1 VIPERFRRRFVS
13 IAFFCIALQIWS
25 ATWLVKDFDTP
36 NASTIVARSL
46 VARGRYAVAFG
57 GRLWGP
63 TSPHARDSLSYYV
76 LPGEPLYLAASF
88 KIVPERLHPYIHLPV
103 TMLLLAAVTAFAAIL
118 GGPRLAVATAA
129 VASLEPFVVVHGPV
143 WDDTFLAAAL
153 QWSVLALLAGMLYG
167 RWPPRSLPYPDPAAT
182 AGAAIAIGVAAV
194 VRGDVPLFVALLAL
208 VVWRTPALLLLRG
221 PVIYCA
227 LAAAV
232 ALTAWGARNQAV
244 VGSFA
249 LGSSHDGITLWE
261 SNGPYTAAALQ
272 RGQVMMLSGQP
283 DLMHAYWSDTRDMS
297 EPEANRYFAEQAVR
311 YVVAHPVDELLLM
324 TRKTFYTLTAI
335 RPELP
340 VMSSRNLVGIV
351 ANVVTFVL
359 AALGVG
365 VLLRDRER
373 ARRITPLLLILL
385 PLLVTG
391 VLAIL
396 IGPIG
401 MRYRIAIDGV
411 VWIFAGMGLLRI
423 ADGWRHFD
431 LKRSAPGA

>member
-1 VIPERFRRRFVS
+1 VIPEGFRRRFAS
-13 IAFFCIALQIWS
+13 IAFLCITLQIAS

-57 GRLWGP
+57 ERLWGP
-63 TSPHARDSLSYYV
+63 SSPQARDSLSYFV

-88 KIVPERLHPYIHLPV
+88 EIVPERLHPYIHLPV
-103 TMLLLAAVTAFAAIL
+103 TMLLLAAVSAFAAMA
-118 GGPRLAVATAA
+118 GGARLAVTTAA

-153 QWSVLALLAGMLYG
+153 QWSALALLAGMLSG
-167 RWPPRSLPYPDPAAT
+167 RWTPRSLPYRVAT
-182 AGAAIAIGVAAV
+182 AGAAIAIGVAAI
-194 VRGDVPLFVALLAL
+194 VRGDVPLFVAVLAL
-208 VVWRTPALLLLRG
+208 VVWRTPALRSLRR
-221 PVIYCA
+221 PVMYCA
-227 LAAAV
+227 LASAV
-232 ALTAWGARNQAV
+232 ALIAWGARNQAV

-261 SNGPYTAAALQ
+261 SNGPYTAAALE

-283 DLMHAYWSDTRDMS
+283 DLMHAFWSDTRDMS

-324 TRKTFYTLTAI
+324 TRKAFYTLTSI

-340 VMSSRNLVGIV
+340 VTSSRNLVGIV

-373 ARRITPLLLILL
+373 ARRISPLLLILL
-385 PLLVTG
+385 PLLLTG

-423 ADGWRHFD
+423 ADGWRHLD
-431 LKRSAPGA
+431 LKRSAHGA

>member
-1 VIPERFRRRFVS
+1 
-13 IAFFCIALQIWS
+13 
-25 ATWLVKDFDTP
+25 
-36 NASTIVARSL
+36 
-46 VARGRYAVAFG
+46 
-57 GRLWGP
+57 
-63 TSPHARDSLSYYV
+63 
-76 LPGEPLYLAASF
+76 
-88 KIVPERLHPYIHLPV
+88 
-103 TMLLLAAVTAFAAIL
+103 
-118 GGPRLAVATAA
+118 
-129 VASLEPFVVVHGPV
+129 
-143 WDDTFLAAAL
+143 
-153 QWSVLALLAGMLYG
+153 
-167 RWPPRSLPYPDPAAT
+167 
-182 AGAAIAIGVAAV
+182 
-194 VRGDVPLFVALLAL
+194 
-208 VVWRTPALLLLRG
+208 
-221 PVIYCA
+221 
-227 LAAAV
+227 
-232 ALTAWGARNQAV
+232 
-244 VGSFA
+244 
-249 LGSSHDGITLWE
+249 
-261 SNGPYTAAALQ
+261 
-272 RGQVMMLSGQP
+272 
-283 DLMHAYWSDTRDMS
+283 MHAFWSDTRDMS

-324 TRKTFYTLTAI
+324 TRKTLYTLTAI

>member
-1 VIPERFRRRFVS
+1 MIPERFRRRFVS
-13 IAFFCIALQIWS
+13 IVFLCLALQIAS

-63 TSPHARDSLSYYV
+63 SSPHARDSLSYFV

-88 KIVPERLHPYIHLPV
+88 EIVPERLHPYIHLPV
-103 TMLLLAAVTAFAAIL
+103 TMLLLAAVTAFAAMV
-118 GGPRLAVATAA
+118 GGARLAVATAA
-129 VASLEPFVVVHGPV
+129 IASLEPFVVVHGPV
-143 WDDTFLAAAL
+143 WDDTVLAAAL
-153 QWSVLALLAGMLYG
+153 QWSALALLARMLYG
-167 RWPPRSLPYPDPAAT
+167 GWPPLSPPYRVAR
-182 AGAAIAIGVAAV
+182 AGAAIAIGLAAV
-194 VRGDVPLFVALLAL
+194 VRGDVPLFIALLAL
-208 VVWRTPALLLLRG
+208 VVWRTPALHPLRW

-227 LAAAV
+227 LASAV

-261 SNGPYTAAALQ
+261 SNGPYTAAALE

-283 DLMHAYWSDTRDMS
+283 DLMHAFWSDTRDMS

-311 YVVAHPVDELLLM
+311 YVVAHPLDELLLM
-324 TRKTFYTLTAI
+324 TRKAFYTLTAI

-340 VMSSRNLVGIV
+340 VTSSRNLVGIA

-359 AALGVG
+359 AALGAA

-373 ARRITPLLLILL
+373 ARRISSLLLILL
-385 PLLVTG
+385 PLLLTG
-391 VLAIL
+391 LLAIL

-423 ADGWRHFD
+423 ADSWRHPD
-431 LKRSAPGA
+431 LKRSAHGA

>member
-1 VIPERFRRRFVS
+1 VIPERFRRRLAS
-13 IAFFCIALQIWS
+13 IVCFCIALQIVS

-63 TSPHARDSLSYYV
+63 SSPHARDSLSYFV

-88 KIVPERLHPYIHLPV
+88 KVVPERLHPYIHLPV
-103 TMLLLAAVTAFAAIL
+103 TMLLLAAVTAFAAAL
-118 GGPRLAVATAA
+118 GGARLAVATAA
-129 VASLEPFVVVHGPV
+129 VASLEPFVIFHGPV

-153 QWSVLALLAGMLYG
+153 QWSALALLAGILYG
-167 RWPPRSLPYPDPAAT
+167 RWPPRSLPCRVAT

-194 VRGDVPLFVALLAL
+194 VRGDVPFFVALLAL
-208 VVWRTPALLLLRG
+208 VVWRTAALRSLRW

-227 LAAAV
+227 LASAV
-232 ALTAWGARNQAV
+232 VLTVWGARNQVV

-261 SNGPYTAAALQ
+261 SNGPYTAAALE
-272 RGQVMMLSGQP
+272 RGQVMMLSGRS
-283 DLMHAYWSDTRDMS
+283 DLMHAFWSDTRDMS

-311 YVVAHPVDELLLM
+311 YVVAHPVDELRLM
-324 TRKTFYTLTAI
+324 TRKAFYTLTAI

-340 VMSSRNLVGIV
+340 VMSARNLVGIA

-359 AALGVG
+359 AALGVA

-373 ARRITPLLLILL
+373 ARRISSLLLILL
-385 PLLVTG
+385 PLLLTG
-391 VLAIL
+391 LLAIL

-401 MRYRIAIDGV
+401 MRYRIAIDGI
-411 VWIFAGMGLLRI
+411 VWILAGMGLLRI
-423 ADGWRHFD
+423 ADSWKHVG
-431 LKRSAPGA
+431 LKRSAHGT

>member
-1 VIPERFRRRFVS
+1 MIPEHLRRRFAS
-13 IAFFCIALQIWS
+13 IALLCVALQIAS
-25 ATWLVKDFDTP
+25 ATWLVNDFDTP

-46 VARGRYAVAFG
+46 AARGRYAVAFG

-63 TSPHARDSLSYYV
+63 SSPRARDSLSYYV

-103 TMLLLAAVTAFAAIL
+103 TMLLIAAVTAFAAVM
-118 GGPRLAVATAA
+118 GGARIAAATAV

-153 QWSVLALLAGMLYG
+153 QWSALTLLAALLYG
-167 RWPPRSLPYPDPAAT
+167 EWPSRALPTRVAA
-182 AGAAIAIGVAAV
+182 AGAAIALGVAAV

-208 VVWRTPALLLLRG
+208 VVWRTAALRALRG
-221 PVIYCA
+221 PVVYCV
-227 LAAAV
+227 LASAV
-232 ALTAWGARNQAV
+232 ALTAWGARNQAA

-261 SNGPYTAAALQ
+261 ANGPYTVAALE

-283 DLMHAYWSDTRDMS
+283 ELMGAFWSDTRDMS
-297 EPEANRYFAEQAVR
+297 EPEANRYFARQAVR
-311 YVVAHPVDELLLM
+311 YVAAHPVDELLLM
-324 TRKTFYTLTAI
+324 ARKAFYTLTAI

-340 VMSSRNLVGIV
+340 LTSSRNLVGIV
-351 ANVVTFVL
+351 ANVVTFML

-365 VLLRDRER
+365 ALRRDREWS
-373 ARRITPLLLILL
+373 RRISPLILM
-385 PLLVTG
+385 LLSLLFAG
-391 VLAIL
+391 VVAIL

-401 MRYRIAIDGV
+401 MRYRIAIEGV
-411 VWIFAGMGLLRI
+411 VWIFAGMGALRI
-423 ADGWRHFD
+423 VDSWRRLD
-431 LKRSAPGA
+431 RKPSAHSA